1 MPSLKSYEIHNV
13 RSFASFVGVVVQWR
27 GVRDLGP
34 LIWRSLISRSVRKW
48 CGAWFGTRLQLG
60 LVKGTS
66 LLSHDMSHV
75 KTAYTGILLKDK
87 LWLTASC
94 DSSVPIAGYPDIPQK
109 NSGTTVHSCSSGGV
123 YPYDVGSLL
132 WPLSCNVRHSDAAW
146 TGPEWLDFLMIWAI
160 WSQITQLNS
169 WGWDP
174 YWTGATAVNGK
185 YIIVY
190 QPRHKKK
197 TKMIII

>member
-1 MPSLKSYEIHNV
+1 MARCPGSGAVDLTYLDANPWGN
-13 RSFASFVGVVVQWR
+13 GV
-27 GVRDLGP
+27 
-34 LIWRSLISRSVRKW
+34 
-48 CGAWFGTRLQLG
+48 AHG
-60 LVKGTS
+60 LVRGCSLALSKG
-66 LLSHDMSHV
+66 LLCCHMTWVYMSHV

-146 TGPEWLDFLMIWAI
+146 TGPEWLDVLMIWAI

-185 YIIVY
+185 YIIY

-197 TKMIII
+197 TQMIII